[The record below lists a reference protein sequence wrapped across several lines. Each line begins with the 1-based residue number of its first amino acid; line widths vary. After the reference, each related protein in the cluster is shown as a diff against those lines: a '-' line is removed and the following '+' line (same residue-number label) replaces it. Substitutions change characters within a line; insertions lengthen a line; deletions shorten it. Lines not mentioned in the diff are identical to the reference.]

1 MNIARTTALSLKRR
15 AAALAPARIRRIS
28 RVARIAAAL
37 TRPRSAAARMAATAA
52 TAGGASTTP
61 FSAQYAR
68 AFGGMTQWTPP
79 EYGEYYPRS
88 AMVYAAVKVR
98 QDAIARLPLRV
109 VRQTPP
115 ARRRADTD
123 APVYCHGHAH
133 GHAPNAHGYAHN
145 AHGHA
150 HDAPGY
156 TPGYAHDAPPRY
168 SPDAPEYAHDAQ
180 GYDASRYA
188 PNAPGYAHDYAADTP
203 PRYAHGYAADAPP
216 RYSPDAP
223 GYAHDYAHDAPPRYS
238 HDAPGYAHDAPP
250 RYAHDYAADTPPRY
264 AHDAPPRYAPDAP
277 GYAHDYAAD
286 APPRYAPNA
295 PGYTPGYAPD
305 APANA
310 FDTPSLGYSPL
321 SPNARASGE
330 PVGADHPLQRLLD
343 APNPFWTR
351 GDLWRATETHL
362 SLWGAAFWALERD
375 EHGAI
380 REIWPLRPD
389 RMRII
394 PDANS
399 YIKGF
404 VFVGDGS
411 QLAPY
416 IPEDIVWMRY
426 FNPLDEYAGL
436 SPIAPL
442 RLSADMGLDALRA
455 NRKLLQNDSA
465 PGLIIE
471 TDGDPTDAE
480 VHAFFQRWESR
491 YQGVEKLRRPALLGA
506 GMKAT
511 NLGFSPRD
519 MEYIE
524 SLRWSLEDI
533 ARVFGVPKMMIGD
546 MEHTTYS
553 NFSAARRLF
562 WEDTV
567 SAQLALYQDALQR
580 YLLPHFG
587 DPALRVE
594 FDLSGVEALKES
606 EASKAKRR
614 RLYVQAGIMTVNEA
628 RREIGLPARD

>member
-15 AAALAPARIRRIS
+15 AAALAPARIRRIG

-52 TAGGASTTP
+52 GASTTP

-79 EYGEYYPRS
+79 EYGEYYPHS

-123 APVYCHGHAH
+123 APVYCHNAH
-133 GHAPNAHGYAHN
+133 GHAHDAHGYAHN

-168 SPDAPEYAHDAQ
+168 APDAHGYAHNAPGYAHNAHDAPGYAQGYAHGHAHDTPPRYAPNAPGYAPDAQ

-188 PNAPGYAHDYAADTP
+188 PDAPGYSHDYAADTPPRYSHDAPPRYAPDYAHDAPGYAHDAPGYAHDYAADTP
-203 PRYAHGYAADAPP
+203 PRY
-216 RYSPDAP
+216 
-223 GYAHDYAHDAPPRYS
+223 S
-238 HDAPGYAHDAPP
+238 HDAHGYAHDAP
-250 RYAHDYAADTPPRY
+250 
-264 AHDAPPRYAPDAP
+264 
-277 GYAHDYAAD
+277 
-286 APPRYAPNA
+286 
-295 PGYTPGYAPD
+295 
-305 APANA
+305 ANA
-310 FDTPSLGYSPL
+310 YNTPSLGYTAAA
-321 SPNARASGE
+321 PNARASGE

-471 TDGDPTDAE
+471 TAGDPTDAE
-480 VHAFFQRWESR
+480 VHDFFQRWESR

-628 RREIGLPARD
+628 RREIGLPARE

>member
-1 MNIARTTALSLKRR
+1 MNLAHSTALSLKRR
-15 AAALAPARIRRIS
+15 AAAFGPARIRRIS
-28 RVARIAAAL
+28 RVARTAAAL
-37 TRPRSAAARMAATAA
+37 TRPRSSAARMAATAA
-52 TAGGASTTP
+52 AASSSP

-115 ARRRADTD
+115 ARRRNADTA
-123 APVYCHGHAH
+123 APVYRH
-133 GHAPNAHGYAHN
+133 GHAPDAPSYTQGYAADAPNYTPEYAHN
-145 AHGHA
+145 APPRYTTN
-150 HDAPGY
+150 APGY
-156 TPGYAHDAPPRY
+156 TSEHAHDAPPRY
-168 SPDAPEYAHDAQ
+168 S
-180 GYDASRYA
+180 R
-188 PNAPGYAHDYAADTP
+188 
-203 PRYAHGYAADAPP
+203 
-216 RYSPDAP
+216 
-223 GYAHDYAHDAPPRYS
+223 DYAHDAPPRYS
-238 HDAPGYAHDAPP
+238 QDAPAYTPEYAHDAPP
-250 RYAHDYAADTPPRY
+250 RYSQDYAADAPPRY
-264 AHDAPPRYAPDAP
+264 ARDYAHDAHGHAHDAPPRYTPNAP
-277 GYAHDYAAD
+277 GYTPEYAND

-295 PGYTPGYAPD
+295 PGYAADAPRYAPNTPDYTPEYAHDAPPRYTHGYAHDAPGYTPV
-305 APANA
+305 NA
-310 FDTPSLGYSPL
+310 FDTPSPGCSPL
-321 SPNARASGE
+321 SPNARAIGE
-330 PVGADHPLQRLLD
+330 PVGADHPLQRILD

-380 REIWPLRPD
+380 SEIWPLRPD

-394 PDANS
+394 PDPNS

-471 TDGDPTDAE
+471 SSSTPTDAE

-491 YQGVEKLRRPALLGA
+491 YQGVEKIRRPALLSA
-506 GMKAT
+506 GMKAA

-567 SAQLALYQDALQR
+567 SAQLTLYQDALQR

-606 EASKAKRR
+606 EENKAKHR
-614 RLYVQAGIMTVNEA
+614 RLYVEAGIMTVNEV
-628 RREIGLPARD
+628 RREMGLPARE

>member
-1 MNIARTTALSLKRR
+1 
-15 AAALAPARIRRIS
+15 
-28 RVARIAAAL
+28 
-37 TRPRSAAARMAATAA
+37 MAATAA
-52 TAGGASTTP
+52 GASTTP

-115 ARRRADTD
+115 ARRRADM
-123 APVYCHGHAH
+123 A
-133 GHAPNAHGYAHN
+133 
-145 AHGHA
+145 
-150 HDAPGY
+150 
-156 TPGYAHDAPPRY
+156 
-168 SPDAPEYAHDAQ
+168 AQ
-180 GYDASRYA
+180 GY
-188 PNAPGYAHDYAADTP
+188 AADA
-203 PRYAHGYAADAPP
+203 PRYAHGYAPNAQGYTPEYAHNATPP
-216 RYSPDAP
+216 RYS
-223 GYAHDYAHDAPPRYS
+223 HDAPPRYS
-238 HDAPGYAHDAPP
+238 HDAHGHAHDAHGYDAP
-250 RYAHDYAADTPPRY
+250 RYSH
-264 AHDAPPRYAPDAP
+264 DAP

-295 PGYTPGYAPD
+295 HGYAHDYAADAPPRYSHDAPGYT
-305 APANA
+305 PANA

-628 RREIGLPARD
+628 RREIGLPARE